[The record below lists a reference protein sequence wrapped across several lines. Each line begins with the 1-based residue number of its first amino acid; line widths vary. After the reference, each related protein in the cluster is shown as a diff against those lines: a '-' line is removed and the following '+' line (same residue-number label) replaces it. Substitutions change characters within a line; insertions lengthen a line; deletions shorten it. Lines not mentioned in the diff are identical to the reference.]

1 MKENE
6 KFLKESI
13 DLLNRDFGESLP
25 TLSSVMKKHQDSKI
39 NEEQYFDP
47 NGELK
52 KYMDKVLKQ
61 AGIRVIKYDPMK
73 QSFHDGTWGG
83 FYTVASSNMVDM
95 PGHGK
100 VKRGSAVLPVYI
112 DKKGQINKINRNKN
126 SFIAQKVVKKI
137 LDALLI
143 DDKNIN

>member
-1 MKENE
+1 
-6 KFLKESI
+6 
-13 DLLNRDFGESLP
+13 
-25 TLSSVMKKHQDSKI
+25 
-39 NEEQYFDP
+39 
-47 NGELK
+47 
-52 KYMDKVLKQ
+52 
-61 AGIRVIKYDPMK
+61 
-73 QSFHDGTWGG
+73 
-83 FYTVASSNMVDM
+83 MVDM